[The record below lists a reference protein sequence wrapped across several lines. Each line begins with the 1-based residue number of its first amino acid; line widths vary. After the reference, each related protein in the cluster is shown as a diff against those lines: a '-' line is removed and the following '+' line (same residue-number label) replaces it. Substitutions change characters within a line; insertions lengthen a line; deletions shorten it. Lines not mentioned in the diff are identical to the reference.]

1 MGGSGAALLS
11 LLAFQEL
18 IDSLGDHVL
27 EFRSGPLRADV
38 LPEGVVRIV
47 IDPHCRCRSPLFLGL
62 ALHRFVLPR
71 HGRLSL
77 PSRNI
82 DGCGKIRKWIFP
94 LDGGLADM

>member
-1 MGGSGAALLS
+1 MGWSGTAFLLR
-11 LLAFQEL
+11 QEG
-18 IDSLGDHVL
+18 IDSFGDHIL

-38 LPEGVVRIV
+38 LPKGVVRIV
-47 IDPHCRCRSPLFLGL
+47 IDPHCLCRSPLFLGL
-62 ALHRFVLPR
+62 GLHRFVLPR

-82 DGCGKIRKWIFP
+82 DVCGKIRKWIFP